1 MYYTISDLKLIAIV
15 VISFGSYFFGVL
27 PNILGLGTKYQNSVT
42 LSAVLCF
49 GGGVLFATS
58 IIHILPD
65 IRKDLSQWS
74 EVVFCLGYLLIYFV
88 DVVVVMLSSKQQTES
103 ELLKREDINSYG
115 TIEDSAVVIN
125 SESQEQ
131 AVRLSSKINCLDFGM
146 LFAFSVHSLLEG
158 LVIGVE
164 STRSGVLLLF
174 TAVCCHKL
182 LVAFCLGAELSKGG
196 QPLHTILPPL
206 SVFVLGSSVGIG
218 LGILLPESA
227 PGVTMIEP
235 ILQGLAGG
243 TLLYVVVTEII
254 PRERERLLPK
264 YCAIVQYISLCC
276 GFMFMAF
283 LSKIS

>member
-103 ELLKREDINSYG
+103 EYLI
-115 TIEDSAVVIN
+115 
-125 SESQEQ
+125 
-131 AVRLSSKINCLDFGM
+131 
-146 LFAFSVHSLLEG
+146 LE
-158 LVIGVE
+158 
-164 STRSGVLLLF
+164 
-174 TAVCCHKL
+174 
-182 LVAFCLGAELSKGG
+182 
-196 QPLHTILPPL
+196 
-206 SVFVLGSSVGIG
+206 
-218 LGILLPESA
+218 
-227 PGVTMIEP
+227 
-235 ILQGLAGG
+235 
-243 TLLYVVVTEII
+243 YN
-254 PRERERLLPK
+254 
-264 YCAIVQYISLCC
+264 
-276 GFMFMAF
+276 
-283 LSKIS
+283 